1 MSPAIALPLAWIS
14 EHLTQIEPIAGLSQ
28 FGISKHV
35 LAMLFGSTILLV
47 VFSAFGKRVSG
58 DPVPRGAFV
67 NFLES
72 ICLFLRDEVVRP
84 FLGEDGDRFLPMV
97 WSFFFFILA
106 CNLVGLMPLPIKLS
120 VVGHDGHVHATWFG
134 MVTATGTYYVTGTLA
149 FSAFIWWVGNG
160 IKAQGLVPF
169 IRHLV
174 PSGVPAPLLPLIAV
188 LEVVGLIVKPVA
200 LMIRLWANMT
210 GGHALFYA
218 IVGLIFLFSGI
229 WYFIAPVSILAG
241 MAIFVL
247 EIFVAFL
254 QAFVFTFLM
263 VVFLDGSLHPH

>member
-1 MSPAIALPLAWIS
+1 MSPAIALPLAWIT
-14 EHLTQIEPIAGLSQ
+14 EHLTQIEPIAGLDQ

-35 LAMLFGSTILLV
+35 LAMMFGSSVLLLI
-47 VFSAFGKRVSG
+47 FGAFGKRISG
-58 DPVPRGAFV
+58 DPVPRGPFV
-67 NFLES
+67 NLIES
-72 ICLFLRDEVVRP
+72 ICLFLRDDVTRP

-106 CNLVGLMPLPIKLS
+106 CNLTGLLPLPFKVS
-120 VVGHDGHVHATWFG
+120 VVAQDHHVHSTWFG
-134 MVTATGTYYVTGTLA
+134 MVTATGTYWVTGTLA
-149 FSAFIWWVGNG
+149 GCAFIWWVGNG
-160 IKAQGLVPF
+160 IKAQGFVPF
-169 IRHLV
+169 VRHLV
-174 PSGVPAPLLPLIAV
+174 PGGVPLPLLPLIAF
-188 LEVVGLIVKPVA
+188 LEVLGLVIKPAA

-218 IVGLIFLFSGI
+218 IVGLVFMFG
-229 WYFIAPVSILAG
+229 FAIAPVSILGG
-241 MAIFVL
+241 MAIYVL